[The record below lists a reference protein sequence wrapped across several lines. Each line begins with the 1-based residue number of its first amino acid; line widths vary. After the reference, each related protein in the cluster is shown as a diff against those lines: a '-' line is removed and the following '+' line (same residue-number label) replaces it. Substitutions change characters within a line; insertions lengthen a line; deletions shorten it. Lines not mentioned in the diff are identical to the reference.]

1 MTGRRLIPGLG
12 LTALVLAVAS
22 PAAAAECQ
30 DWVAR
35 TVSIQGRVEARRAGE
50 PQWLPV
56 QTGAVHCLG
65 DAVRLGR
72 LSRAAIVLRDGG
84 VLRLDQ
90 NTTITFTPPPE
101 RVGTW
106 IDLLTGAAH
115 FFTRTPRRL
124 RVTTPFVNGSVEGT
138 EFLFEV
144 DTIEARIS
152 VWEGRVLAENAQGSL
167 ALTAGQSA
175 AARAGQAPMLRPILV
190 RPTDAVTWT
199 LYYPPILD
207 LRPADFPD
215 QPGETWPS
223 LVRRSIEE
231 AGRGDLAAALAN
243 VAGIPDTVTEP
254 RVFAYRAGLLLA
266 VGRADEALPD
276 IDRALRLAP
285 RLGEA
290 LALQSVV
297 AVARNDVAAARSLA
311 EQAIQSDPGS
321 AAAHLAL
328 SYAQQATFD
337 LNGALTSVQQAM
349 QLQPANALVHARL
362 AELWLS
368 LGNLDRALEAATE
381 AARLDAGNARAQT
394 VLGFTALT
402 QIRLREAAEAFERAI
417 QLDPA
422 APLPRL
428 GLGLTRIRSGD
439 LEEGQRQI
447 EIAVSLD
454 PADSLLRSYL
464 GKAYYEERNPVLAAD
479 QFKLAQELDP
489 QDPTPWLYDA
499 IRLQSVNRPVEALQ
513 SLQRSIEL
521 NDNRA
526 VYRSRFLLDQDLA
539 ARSASLGRIYGDLG
553 FQQLGLV
560 EGWKSVNSDPSNYS
574 AHRLLADSYA
584 GLPRHEVAQV
594 SEVLQTQLLQPL
606 TVMPVPPFLALDNSF
621 ILAGTGPTTA
631 SLNEFNPLF
640 ERNRISVR
648 ATGLVGATTP
658 TATSWW
664 CPGSGIGWP

>member
-199 LYYPPILD
+199 LYYPDPRPSSGRLP
-207 LRPADFPD
+207 RPA
-215 QPGETWPS
+215 
-223 LVRRSIEE
+223 R
-231 AGRGDLAAALAN
+231 
-243 VAGIPDTVTEP
+243 
-254 RVFAYRAGLLLA
+254 
-266 VGRADEALPD
+266 
-276 IDRALRLAP
+276 
-285 RLGEA
+285 
-290 LALQSVV
+290 
-297 AVARNDVAAARSLA
+297 
-311 EQAIQSDPGS
+311 
-321 AAAHLAL
+321 
-328 SYAQQATFD
+328 
-337 LNGALTSVQQAM
+337 
-349 QLQPANALVHARL
+349 
-362 AELWLS
+362 
-368 LGNLDRALEAATE
+368 
-381 AARLDAGNARAQT
+381 
-394 VLGFTALT
+394 
-402 QIRLREAAEAFERAI
+402 
-417 QLDPA
+417 
-422 APLPRL
+422 
-428 GLGLTRIRSGD
+428 
-439 LEEGQRQI
+439 
-447 EIAVSLD
+447 
-454 PADSLLRSYL
+454 
-464 GKAYYEERNPVLAAD
+464 
-479 QFKLAQELDP
+479 
-489 QDPTPWLYDA
+489 
-499 IRLQSVNRPVEALQ
+499 
-513 SLQRSIEL
+513 
-521 NDNRA
+521 
-526 VYRSRFLLDQDLA
+526 
-539 ARSASLGRIYGDLG
+539 
-553 FQQLGLV
+553 
-560 EGWKSVNSDPSNYS
+560 
-574 AHRLLADSYA
+574 
-584 GLPRHEVAQV
+584 
-594 SEVLQTQLLQPL
+594 
-606 TVMPVPPFLALDNSF
+606 
-621 ILAGTGPTTA
+621 
-631 SLNEFNPLF
+631 
-640 ERNRISVR
+640 
-648 ATGLVGATTP
+648 
-658 TATSWW
+658 
-664 CPGSGIGWP
+664 